1 MTRQE
6 LVVCLAQ
13 MVVLFPART
22 VNTGIILPQ
31 FADVKTFRQE
41 FDVLMHTVPD
51 FLMPEVRYATLREY
65 EFGNSRHIWISNPDH
80 SKGRSFDQLYLSSRL
95 TEEDKKKHLFCF
107 LPMIGSI
114 NNIHT
119 FDDM

>member
-1 MTRQE
+1 MTRQK
-6 LVVCLAQ
+6 LIVRLAQ
-13 MVVLFPART
+13 MVVQLPARAI
-22 VNTGIILPQ
+22 NTGIILPR
-31 FADVKTFRQE
+31 FDDIKKFRKE

-51 FLMPEVRYATLREY
+51 FLMPEVQYATLRQY
-65 EFGNSRHIWISNPDH
+65 EFGYSRHIWISNPTH

-95 TEEDKKKHLFCF
+95 TEEDKQKHLFCF